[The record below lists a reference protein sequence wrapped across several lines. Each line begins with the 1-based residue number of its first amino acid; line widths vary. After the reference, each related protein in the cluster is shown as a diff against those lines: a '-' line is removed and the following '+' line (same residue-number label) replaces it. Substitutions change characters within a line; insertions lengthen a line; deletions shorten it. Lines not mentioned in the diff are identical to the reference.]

1 MASPPRGQPATAA
14 APAAAAATS
23 PQLPA
28 ASHPLPRAFLATSS
42 PRATAAAPAPPLFT
56 GRPLNPNPP
65 GHGSSVPHGI
75 LYPVLRSA
83 STSNSAAA
91 AATAQLRRVPPMAVG
106 YPRTHAV
113 AVPIAQQQ
121 QQPLVRELPRSFAA
135 VPRALVAGVAA
146 RPEQPPRG
154 VPIASQ
160 PKVSEF
166 LFVSSEWK
174 VNWTKASVLQ
184 LNVCL

>member
-1 MASPPRGQPATAA
+1 MASPPQGQPATAA
-14 APAAAAATS
+14 EPAAAAATS
-23 PQLPA
+23 SQLPA
-28 ASHPLPRAFLATSS
+28 ASRQLPRAFLATS
-42 PRATAAAPAPPLFT
+42 PPPATAAAPAPPLFT

-75 LYPVLRSA
+75 LYPALRSA

-91 AATAQLRRVPPMAVG
+91 AVNAQLRRVPPMAVG

-113 AVPIAQQQ
+113 AVPIAQ

-160 PKVSEF
+160 PKVSDF
-166 LFVSSEWK
+166 FVRDR
-174 VNWTKASVLQ
+174 
-184 LNVCL
+184 